1 MKPAV
6 IKFELSGLFYRN
18 VSGGIIGRT
27 YSYVQI
33 RQDYPPDMWAYS
45 SRAGQITLTEIL
57 PETKVKQSVLF

>member
-33 RQDYPPDMWAYS
+33 RQDYPPDMWAYT
-45 SRAGQITLTEIL
+45 SRAGQITLTEIIVDKL
-57 PETKVKQSVLF
+57 PKQAILF